1 MVPQR
6 TSPVLVHSR
15 VPVPVEQLMNP
26 ALVHSRVLALV
37 QQLMS
42 QVLVYS
48 RVLVP
53 VEQLMS
59 QVLVHLRILVLVVQ
73 LTRQIVHSR
82 MLVLVEHSNLSMM
95 MHNWKLLAE
104 FGSSQLDLLGVWY
117 RYYFAH
123 LAPWDTAKKLRSLSR
138 IELRC
143 SRQRSHLTELLL
155 GHIETAS

>member
-37 QQLMS
+37 Q
-42 QVLVYS
+42 
-48 RVLVP
+48 
-53 VEQLMS
+53 QLMS

-117 RYYFAH
+117 RYYFVH